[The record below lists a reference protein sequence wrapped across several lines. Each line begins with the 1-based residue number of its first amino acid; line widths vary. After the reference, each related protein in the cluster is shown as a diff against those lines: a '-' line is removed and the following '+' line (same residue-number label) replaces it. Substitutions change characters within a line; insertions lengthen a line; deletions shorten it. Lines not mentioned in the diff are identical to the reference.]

1 MGGGIPPIWS
11 KTVGKTDLMTEE
23 KDTVSPHP
31 QHPPGGGFGV
41 LLIEGIMVLFE
52 GGAVE
57 A

>member
-1 MGGGIPPIWS
+1 M
-11 KTVGKTDLMTEE
+11 GKTDLMTEE

-31 QHPPGGGFGV
+31 QHPPGGGFGI

-52 GGAVE
+52 DGAVE